1 MKLFSYSFS
10 SHSAA
15 CAMTIATAIGLLFS
29 PPVTNLAEFLLVVV
43 VMSSAELRQRLWATW
58 RQPVV
63 KMVMLFYVVIA
74 IGVLYSIAPTG
85 VALTI
90 LNGWRKILLLPI
102 ALSLFPDVR
111 WKQKFLE
118 IFVGVLCLSAVVSF
132 GMWLMNISVP
142 SFPTEPGVYLRNHAT
157 QGMMFAVGAFG
168 AVFLA
173 LDSQTARIRRVFFMV
188 AAVLV
193 SNIVLVT
200 PGRSGYLV
208 LLVCTAVAILGYLF
222 SGQNRRGFKGAIIV
236 LLLGFCVLAA
246 LVLSPKSRERIELA
260 TYEIQHYTQRTK
272 PTDMGIRVIFWKNTV
287 ELIQDNPL
295 IGYGTGAFKEA
306 YGRKVA
312 GQEGVAGTESS
323 DPHNQFMK
331 IATEHGLIGLA
342 VFLALIVTAL
352 RQPGS
357 QPWRLLGAGVL
368 LAWCATSLFNSHFST
383 FSEGTFIYVWLG
395 VMLAR
400 SENVS
405 NSPLDAPNATLP
417 AL

>member
-1 MKLFSYSFS
+1 MKLFPPSLS

-15 CAMTIATAIGLLFS
+15 CAMTIAIAIGLLFS

-58 RQPVV
+58 RQPIV
-63 KMVMLFYVVIA
+63 KMALFFYVVIA
-74 IGVLYSIAPTG
+74 IGVLYSIAPTS

-90 LNGWRKILLLPI
+90 LNGWRKLLLLPV
-102 ALSLFPDVR
+102 ALSLFPEIQ
-111 WKQKFLE
+111 WKRRFLE
-118 IFVGVLCLSAVVSF
+118 IFVGVLCLCAVVSF
-132 GMWLMNISVP
+132 GMWLMNISL
-142 SFPTEPGVYLRNHAT
+142 SAFPTEPGVYLRNHAT
-157 QGMMFAVGAFG
+157 QGMMFAVGAF
-168 AVFLA
+168 AALFLA
-173 LDSQTARIRRVFFMV
+173 LDSQTVQMRRNFFIV
-188 AAVLV
+188 ATVLV
-193 SNIVLVT
+193 ANIVVVT
-200 PGRSGYLV
+200 PGRSGYMV
-208 LLVCTAVAILGYLF
+208 LLVCTAMAILGYFF
-222 SGQNRRGFKGAIIV
+222 SGQNRRGFKGAFIV
-236 LLLGFCVLAA
+236 LLLGFGILAA

-260 TYEIQHYTQRTK
+260 TYEVQHYAQSTK

-287 ELIQDNPL
+287 ELIRDNPL

-331 IATEHGLIGLA
+331 IATEHGLIGLGI
-342 VFLALIVTAL
+342 FLALIVTAL
-352 RQPGS
+352 RQPCS

-368 LAWCATSLFNSHFST
+368 VAWCATSLFNSHFST

-400 SENVS
+400 SDNDSDSPTKALNENQS
-405 NSPLDAPNATLP
+405 SS
-417 AL
+417 